1 MQCYFSVVEISTRPI
16 VKMPRKLQN
25 LGITLTKSSHTKDA
39 DGKPL
44 GHGWVPIPRSRHL
57 SAETHPCRRTGCHLR
72 PVGSPQTCHRGNF
85 SLQGRRVLTG
95 TEQFIRNTQITCN
108 HHVKESRI
116 CRTICRVCHGADAPI
131 WHTCFCHTCT
141 RYLRECKRTERVI
154 PKGKQSFWASR
165 LLPVGF
171 RTVGKYLVYTDDRP
185 NEKFCQ
191 YASVGDSYEHHSQ
204 FLKRKQEIQLTLQ
217 AISS

>member
-25 LGITLTKSSHTKDA
+25 PGHHAYQEFPYQGCRRQAS
-39 DGKPL
+39 

-85 SLQGRRVLTG
+85 SLQGRESSTG

-131 WHTCFCHTCT
+131 WHTCFCHPCT
-141 RYLRECKRTERVI
+141 RHLRECKRTERVI
-154 PKGKQSFWASR
+154 PKGKQSFRHQGYFR
-165 LLPVGF
+165 LGSERWQVP
-171 RTVGKYLVYTDDRP
+171 RIYR
-185 NEKFCQ
+185 
-191 YASVGDSYEHHSQ
+191 
-204 FLKRKQEIQLTLQ
+204 
-217 AISS
+217 